1 MTAARDGRPPLVEC
15 VPNFSEGR
23 DPAVV
28 QAIADAITAAGGRV
42 LDFSLDA
49 WHNRAVITFVAERD
63 VMAAAAFAAIRE
75 ARDRIDL
82 RAHHGVHPRI
92 GAADVVPF
100 VPLEGA
106 TMDDCVRLARELADR
121 VGDELAIPVY
131 LYERAAQRDDRRDL
145 ATVRAGGLEALAAG
159 IATDPARAPD
169 AGPRA
174 LHPTAGA
181 VAIGARP
188 FLGAFNVYVGDAGK
202 VAAARA
208 IARAIRAR
216 HGGLP
221 GVKALGLEVGGRAQV
236 SMNLTDLDAIPL
248 HVAYDAVA
256 REAALHGCT
265 AEESELIGLAP
276 QRVIEQA
283 FRDRIRLV
291 DRRDTVSLDLAIAR
305 TAPVA
310 DVRPVVEA
318 IADLSAHE
326 ASGTAAALAA
336 MLASAAVR
344 LTAHVHLAR
353 GGTVAGEPLRLV
365 LASAQA
371 IERHLHRAAA
381 DDAAA
386 WQQVV
391 QARRRPQR
399 TPAEAAERTRAVD
412 AALVAASAIPLRIAR
427 LAADLV
433 ALAAEAARE
442 GDHVTAPDAWTG
454 ASLAHGCVHAALGL
468 ARGNLAMLADAT
480 LGEPSQREL
489 RVIAAEADE
498 LRERA
503 RIAVGHV
510 GG

>member
-1 MTAARDGRPPLVEC
+1 MTRPPLVEC

-23 DPAVV
+23 DPAVIA
-28 QAIADAITAAGGRV
+28 AIVHAIGAAGGRV
-42 LDFSLDA
+42 LDHSMDA
-49 WHNRAVITFVAERD
+49 WHNRAVVTFVAERD
-63 VMAAAAFAAIRE
+63 AIVDAAVAAIRT

-100 VPLEGA
+100 VPLDGA
-106 TMDDCVRLARELADR
+106 TMSDCVDCARELAQR

-131 LYERAAQRDDRRDL
+131 LYEHAAQRPERRDL
-145 ATVRAGGLEALAAG
+145 AHVRAGGLAALAASIG
-159 IATDPARAPD
+159 SDPARAPD

-188 FLGAFNVYVGDAGK
+188 FLGAFNVYIGDASR
-202 VAAARA
+202 VPAARA

-216 HGGLP
+216 HGGMP

-236 SMNLTDLDAIPL
+236 SMNLTDLAAVPL

-256 REAALHGCT
+256 REAALHGCV

-276 QRVIEQA
+276 QGAIEQA

-291 DRRDTVSLDLAIAR
+291 DARDTVSLDLRIAATR
-305 TAPVA
+305 PVA
-310 DVRPVVEA
+310 DVRDACEA
-318 IADLSAHE
+318 IADLDAHE

-336 MLASAAVR
+336 MLASATVR
-344 LTAHVHLAR
+344 LAAAVHVRR
-353 GGTVAGEPLRLV
+353 GGTVAAEPLALV
-365 LASAQA
+365 LASAA
-371 IERHLHRAAA
+371 TVERHLHRAAA

-386 WQQVV
+386 WQEVV
-391 QARRRPQR
+391 AARRLPRT
-399 TPAEAAERTRAVD
+399 TPAEMAVRTRAVD
-412 AALVAASAIPLRIAR
+412 AALVAAAAVPLRIAR
-427 LAADLV
+427 LAADVV

-442 GDHVTAPDAWTG
+442 GDHVTAPDAWAG
-454 ASLAHGCVHAALGL
+454 ASIAHGCVHAALGL

-480 LGEPSQREL
+480 LGEAAQREI
-489 RVIAAEADE
+489 RVVAAEASE
-498 LRERA
+498 LLERA
-503 RIAVGHV
+503 RAAVGGV

>member
-1 MTAARDGRPPLVEC
+1 MTRIHTGRAPLIEC
-15 VPNFSEGR
+15 VPNVSEGR

-28 QAIADAITAAGGRV
+28 QAIADAITAAGGTV
-42 LDFSLDA
+42 LDHSLDA

-63 VMAAAAFAAIRE
+63 VMLDAAFAVVRE

-100 VPLEGA
+100 IPLDGA
-106 TMDDCVRLARELADR
+106 TMDDCVRLARSLADR

-131 LYERAAQRDDRRDL
+131 LYEHAAHRDDRRDL
-145 ATVRAGGLEALAAG
+145 AMVRAGGLEALAAG
-159 IATDPARAPD
+159 IGSDPARTPD
-169 AGPRA
+169 AGPRT

-181 VAIGARP
+181 IAIGARP
-188 FLGAFNVYVGDAGK
+188 FLGAFNVYVGDASK

-216 HGGLP
+216 HGGLA

-256 REAALHGCT
+256 REATLHGCT
-265 AEESELIGLAP
+265 ADASELIGLVP
-276 QRVIEQA
+276 QRGIERA
-283 FRDRIRLV
+283 FRDRIHLV
-291 DRRDTVSLDLAIAR
+291 DARDSVSLDLAIAR
-305 TAPVA
+305 HAPVA

-318 IADLSAHE
+318 IADLQAHE
-326 ASGTAAALAA
+326 ASGTASALAA

-344 LTAHVHLAR
+344 LTATVHLAR
-353 GGTVAGEPLRLV
+353 GGTVAGEPLRIV
-365 LASAQA
+365 LESARA

-399 TPAEAAERTRAVD
+399 TPTEAAERTRAVD
-412 AALVAASAIPLRIAR
+412 AALVAASTIPLRIAR

-454 ASLAHGCVHAALGL
+454 ASIAHGCVHAALGL
-468 ARGNLAMLADAT
+468 ARGNLAMLADPA
-480 LGEPSQREL
+480 LGDAAHREIRL
-489 RVIAAEADE
+489 IAHDADE
-498 LRERA
+498 LRDRA
-503 RIAVGHV
+503 RHAVGHV